1 MMIAN
6 APPTK
11 ESKMKIGFFFW
22 PFNVEMTETMA
33 RHADTYGYDMIGIAD
48 TAGNA
53 MDPWVAAALVA
64 RLNKT
69 SEISI
74 CVTNF
79 VTRQPAV
86 SAAAI
91 ASLDLLAPG
100 RTVLGIGAGHS
111 GTKNLGAG
119 KSTVKEMEEQ
129 VAFTRR
135 LLRAE
140 EVKVGDGAAHMPW
153 IKRPSKVFMAA
164 SHPKALE
171 ASGRVADG
179 AFINYGLQADLVADS
194 ERLVANGIQSPNRP
208 SDEFEIWQIA
218 GMDCNEDGDRVRQH
232 AGAAL
237 AFGAGYLIGDKDPL
251 TRGVP
256 PEHRE
261 GMLALVRSYSTRP
274 GAQNIKLVKD
284 LGLFDYLSRRGA
296 VLGTPDECF
305 EQASAARAAGVR
317 QLMFSVSVAVDPV
330 EAVRLFGEQVLPRLR
345 ALRN

>member
-1 MMIAN
+1 
-6 APPTK
+6 
-11 ESKMKIGFFFW
+11 MKIGFFFW

-33 RHADTYGYDMIGIAD
+33 RHADTYGYDMVGIAD

-64 RLNKT
+64 RQNKT

-79 VTRQPAV
+79 VTRHPAV

-100 RTVLGIGAGHS
+100 RAVLGIGAGHS

-119 KSTVKEMEEQ
+119 KSKVKEMEEG
-129 VAFTRR
+129 VAFART
-135 LLRAE
+135 LLHAE
-140 EVKVGDGAAHMPW
+140 EVKVGDGAAQMPW

-179 AFINYGLQADLVADS
+179 VFINYGLQADLVADS
-194 ERLVANGIQSPNRP
+194 EQLVTNGIQSANRS
-208 SDEFEIWQIA
+208 SDEVEIWQIA
-218 GMDCNEDGDRVRQH
+218 GMDCNEDGDRVRQQ
-232 AGAAL
+232 AGAGL
-237 AFGAGYLIGDKDPL
+237 AFGAGYIIGDKDPL

-261 GMLALVRSYSTRP
+261 GLLKLVQGYSTRP
-274 GAQNIKLVKD
+274 GAQNIQLVKE
-284 LGLFDYLSRRGA
+284 LGLYDYLARRMK

-305 EQASAARAAGVR
+305 EQAMAPKAAGVKR
-317 QLMFSVSVAVDPV
+317 LMFSVSVALDPV
-330 EAVRLFGEQVLPRLR
+330 EAVRLFGEKVLPRIR
-345 ALRN
+345 AG

>member
-1 MMIAN
+1 
-6 APPTK
+6 
-11 ESKMKIGFFFW
+11 MKIGFFFW

-33 RHADTYGYDMIGIAD
+33 RHADTFGYDMIGVAD

-74 CVTNF
+74 CVSNF
-79 VTRQPAV
+79 VTRDPAV

-91 ASLDLLAPG
+91 ASLDLVAPG
-100 RTVLGIGAGHS
+100 RAVLGIGAGHS
-111 GTKNLGAG
+111 GTRNLGAG
-119 KSTVKEMEEQ
+119 KSTVKEMAEQ
-129 VAFTRR
+129 VAFTRK

-140 EVKVGDGAAHMPW
+140 EVKVGGGVAQMPW

-179 AFINYGLQADLVADS
+179 VFINYGLQAELVTDS
-194 ERLVANGIQSPNRP
+194 ERIVTDGTRSANRS
-208 SDEFEIWQIA
+208 SDEVEIWQIA
-218 GMDCNEDGDRVRQH
+218 GLACHEDGDRIRQQ
-232 AGAAL
+232 AGAGL
-237 AFGAGYLIGDKDPL
+237 AFGAGYVIGDKDPL

-261 GMLALVRSYSTRP
+261 GMLALVRGYSTRP
-274 GAQNIKLVKD
+274 GAQNIKLVKE
-284 LGLFDYLSRRGA
+284 LGLFDYLARRGA
-296 VLGTPDECF
+296 VLGTPTECF
-305 EQASAARAAGVR
+305 EQVLAARAVGVKR
-317 QLMFSVSVAVDPV
+317 LMFSVGANLSVGFGPV
-330 EAVRLFGEQVLPRLR
+330 EAVRLFGEQVLPRIR
-345 ALRN
+345 ALGN

>member
-1 MMIAN
+1 
-6 APPTK
+6 
-11 ESKMKIGFFFW
+11 MKIGFFFW

-79 VTRQPAV
+79 VTRDPAV

-100 RTVLGIGAGHS
+100 RAVLGIGAGHS

-119 KSTVKEMEEQ
+119 KSTVKEMAEQ
-129 VAFTRR
+129 VAFTRK

-140 EVKVGDGAAHMPW
+140 EVKVGDGAAQMPW

-179 AFINYGLQADLVADS
+179 VFINYGLQANLVADS
-194 ERLVANGIQSPNRP
+194 ERLVTNGIQSAKRP
-208 SDEFEIWQIA
+208 SDEVESWQIA
-218 GMDCNEDGDRVRQH
+218 GLACNEDGDRIRQQ
-232 AGAAL
+232 AGAGL
-237 AFGAGYLIGDKDPL
+237 AFGAGYVIGDKDPL

-261 GMLALVRSYSTRP
+261 GLLALVRGYSTRP
-274 GAQNIKLVKD
+274 GAQNIKLVKE
-284 LGLFDYLSRRGA
+284 LGLFDYLSRRFT

-305 EQASAARAAGVR
+305 EQTIAAKAAGVKR
-317 QLMFSVSVAVDPV
+317 LMFSVGANLSVGFGPV
-330 EAVRLFGEQVLPRLR
+330 EAVRLFGERVLPRIR
-345 ALRN
+345 ALGN

>member
-153 IKRPSKVFMAA
+153 IKRPSKIFMAA

-179 AFINYGLQADLVADS
+179 VFINYGLQADLVADS
-194 ERLVANGIQSPNRP
+194 ERLVTNGIQSANRS
-208 SDEFEIWQIA
+208 SDEVEIWQIA
-218 GMDCNEDGDRVRQH
+218 GLDCNEDGDRVRQH

-261 GMLALVRSYSTRP
+261 GLLALVRSYSTRP

-284 LGLFDYLSRRGA
+284 LGLFDYLSRSGA
-296 VLGTPDECF
+296 VLGAPDECF
-305 EQASAARAAGVR
+305 AQAIAARAAGVR
-317 QLMFSVSVAVDPV
+317 RLMFSVSVAVDPV
-330 EAVRLFGEQVLPRLR
+330 EAVRLFGEQVLPRIR
-345 ALRN
+345 ALGN

>member
-1 MMIAN
+1 
-6 APPTK
+6 
-11 ESKMKIGFFFW
+11 MKIGFFFW

-153 IKRPSKVFMAA
+153 IKRPSKIFMAA

-179 AFINYGLQADLVADS
+179 VFINYGLQADLVADS
-194 ERLVANGIQSPNRP
+194 ERLVTNGIQSANRS
-208 SDEFEIWQIA
+208 SDEVEIWQIA
-218 GMDCNEDGDRVRQH
+218 GLDCNEDGDRVRQH

-261 GMLALVRSYSTRP
+261 GLLALVRSYSTRP

-296 VLGTPDECF
+296 VLGAPDECF
-305 EQASAARAAGVR
+305 AQAIAARAAGVR
-317 QLMFSVSVAVDPV
+317 RLMFSVSVAVDPV
-330 EAVRLFGEQVLPRLR
+330 EAVRLFGEQVLPRIR
-345 ALRN
+345 ALGN

>member
-1 MMIAN
+1 
-6 APPTK
+6 
-11 ESKMKIGFFFW
+11 MKIGFFFW

-79 VTRQPAV
+79 VTRHPAV

-100 RTVLGIGAGHS
+100 RAVLGIGRGHS

-119 KSTVKEMEEQ
+119 RSTIKAMAEQ
-129 VAFTRR
+129 VTFTRR

-140 EVKVGDGAAHMPW
+140 EVKVGDGAAQMPW
-153 IKRPSKVFMAA
+153 IKRPSKVFMAG

-179 AFINYGLQADLVADS
+179 VFINYGLQADLVADS
-194 ERLVANGIQSPNRP
+194 ERLVTNGIQSANRP
-208 SDEFEIWQIA
+208 SDEVEIWQIA
-218 GMDCNEDGDRVRQH
+218 GMACNEDGERIRQQ
-232 AGAAL
+232 AGAGL
-237 AFGAGYLIGDKDPL
+237 AFGAGYVIGDKDPL

-261 GMLALVRSYSTRP
+261 GLLALVRGYSTRP
-274 GAQNIKLVKD
+274 GAQNIKLVND
-284 LGLFDYLSRRGA
+284 LGLFDYLSRRFT

-305 EQASAARAAGVR
+305 DQVLAARAAGVR
-317 QLMFSVSVAVDPV
+317 RLMFSVGANLSVGFGPV
-330 EAVRLFGEQVLPRLR
+330 EAVRLFGEQVLPRIR
-345 ALRN
+345 ALSN

>member
-100 RTVLGIGAGHS
+100 RTVLCIGAVHS

-129 VAFTRR
+129 VAFTRI

-153 IKRPSKVFMAA
+153 IKRPSKIFMAA
-164 SHPKALE
+164 SHPKARE
-171 ASGRVADG
+171 ASGRVAD
-179 AFINYGLQADLVADS
+179 A
-194 ERLVANGIQSPNRP
+194 ERLVTNGIQSANRS
-208 SDEFEIWQIA
+208 SDEVEISQIA
-218 GMDCNEDGDRVRQH
+218 GLDCNEDGDRVRQH

-261 GMLALVRSYSTRP
+261 GLLALVRSYSTRP

-296 VLGTPDECF
+296 VLGTADECF

-330 EAVRLFGEQVLPRLR
+330 EAVRLFGEQVLPRIR
-345 ALRN
+345 AIGN

>member
-1 MMIAN
+1 
-6 APPTK
+6 
-11 ESKMKIGFFFW
+11 MKIGFFFW
-22 PFNVEMTETMA
+22 PFNLEMTETMA
-33 RHADTYGYDMIGIAD
+33 RHADRYGYDMIGIAD

-64 RLNKT
+64 RLNKS

-140 EVKVGDGAAHMPW
+140 EVKVGDGAAQMPW

-179 AFINYGLQADLVADS
+179 VFINYGLQADLVRDS
-194 ERLVANGIQSPNRP
+194 ERLVTNGIQSANRP
-208 SDEFEIWQIA
+208 SDEVEIWQIA
-218 GMDCNEDGDRVRQH
+218 GMDCDEDRERARQQGS
-232 AGAAL
+232 ARM
-237 AFGAGYLIGDKDPL
+237 AFGAGYVIGGKDPL

-256 PEHRE
+256 PEHRD
-261 GMLALVRSYSTRP
+261 GLLALVRSYSTRP
-274 GAQNIKLVKD
+274 VGAQNTQLVRD
-284 LGLFDYLSRRGA
+284 PGLSDYLSRRFSIG
-296 VLGTPDECF
+296 GTPDECF
-305 EQASAARAAGVR
+305 ERAIAARAAGVR
-317 QLMFSVSVAVDPV
+317 RLMLSVSVAVDPV
-330 EAVRLFGEQVLPRLR
+330 EAVRRFGEQVLPRIR
-345 ALRN
+345 AIPN

>member
-1 MMIAN
+1 
-6 APPTK
+6 
-11 ESKMKIGFFFW
+11 MKIGFFFW
-22 PFNVEMTETMA
+22 PFNVEMTEMMA

-64 RLNKT
+64 GLNKT

-79 VTRQPAV
+79 VTRHPAV

-100 RTVLGIGAGHS
+100 RAVLGIGRGHS

-119 KSTVKEMEEQ
+119 KSPIKEMAEQ
-129 VAFTRR
+129 VVFTRR
-135 LLRAE
+135 LLHAE
-140 EVKVGDGAAHMPW
+140 EVKVGDGAAQMPW

-164 SHPKALE
+164 SHPMALE

-179 AFINYGLQADLVADS
+179 VFINYGLQADLVADS
-194 ERLVANGIQSPNRP
+194 ERLVTNGIQSANRS
-208 SDEFEIWQIA
+208 SDEVEIWQIA
-218 GMDCNEDGDRVRQH
+218 GMSCNEDGDRVRQLGG
-232 AGAAL
+232 AGL
-237 AFGAGYLIGDKDPL
+237 AFGAGYVIGDKDPS

-261 GMLALVRSYSTRP
+261 ALLKLVRGYSTRP
-274 GAQNIKLVKD
+274 GAQNIKLVNE
-284 LGLFDYLSRRGA
+284 LGLYDYLSRRFA
-296 VLGTPDECF
+296 FAEPRTSASSRRWRLGRP
-305 EQASAARAAGVR
+305 A
-317 QLMFSVSVAVDPV
+317 
-330 EAVRLFGEQVLPRLR
+330 
-345 ALRN
+345 

>member
-1 MMIAN
+1 
-6 APPTK
+6 
-11 ESKMKIGFFFW
+11 MKIGFFFW

-140 EVKVGDGAAHMPW
+140 EVRVGDGAAQMPACKP
-153 IKRPSKVFMAA
+153 ISSLIPSGSSRTAFNPRTGRAA
-164 SHPKALE
+164 KSK
-171 ASGRVADG
+171 SGRSRGWIATKTAIG
-179 AFINYGLQADLVADS
+179 C
-194 ERLVANGIQSPNRP
+194 ANTPVPR
-208 SDEFEIWQIA
+208 W
-218 GMDCNEDGDRVRQH
+218 
-232 AGAAL
+232 
-237 AFGAGYLIGDKDPL
+237 PL
-251 TRGVP
+251 
-256 PEHRE
+256 
-261 GMLALVRSYSTRP
+261 
-274 GAQNIKLVKD
+274 
-284 LGLFDYLSRRGA
+284 
-296 VLGTPDECF
+296 
-305 EQASAARAAGVR
+305 ARATSSATR
-317 QLMFSVSVAVDPV
+317 T
-330 EAVRLFGEQVLPRLR
+330 R
-345 ALRN
+345 

>member
-1 MMIAN
+1 
-6 APPTK
+6 
-11 ESKMKIGFFFW
+11 MKIGFFFW

-33 RHADTYGYDMIGIAD
+33 RHADTYCYDMMGIAD

-100 RTVLGIGAGHS
+100 RTILGIGAGHS

-140 EVKVGDGAAHMPW
+140 EVKAGDGAAQMPW

-179 AFINYGLQADLVADS
+179 VFINYGLQAELVADS
-194 ERLVANGIQSPNRP
+194 ERLVSNGIQSANRP
-208 SDEFEIWQIA
+208 SDDVEIWQIA
-218 GMDCNEDGDRVRQH
+218 GLDCNEDGERVRQH

-237 AFGAGYLIGDKDPL
+237 AFGAATLSA
-251 TRGVP
+251 TR
-256 PEHRE
+256 
-261 GMLALVRSYSTRP
+261 TR
-274 GAQNIKLVKD
+274 
-284 LGLFDYLSRRGA
+284 
-296 VLGTPDECF
+296 
-305 EQASAARAAGVR
+305 
-317 QLMFSVSVAVDPV
+317 
-330 EAVRLFGEQVLPRLR
+330 
-345 ALRN
+345 